1 MLSILIPTY
10 NYSIVALVK
19 SVHRQ
24 ATKAK
29 IPFEINVLDD
39 CSTDLDISIDNER
52 IKKLNFCSFQ
62 KNEKNIGR
70 TASRNLLAAMSS
82 YELLLFLDADVLP
95 KYDDFISRFELQK
108 FQDSKII
115 FGGVCY
121 RPDKPNKDLILRW
134 KYGHKKETK
143 SVAERQKKPLFYCFF
158 EFIN

>member
-52 IKKLNFCSFQ
+52 IKKLNFCSLQ
-62 KNEKNIGR
+62 KNEKNM
-70 TASRNLLAAMSS
+70 N
-82 YELLLFLDADVLP
+82 
-95 KYDDFISRFELQK
+95 
-108 FQDSKII
+108 
-115 FGGVCY
+115 
-121 RPDKPNKDLILRW
+121 
-134 KYGHKKETK
+134 
-143 SVAERQKKPLFYCFF
+143 
-158 EFIN
+158 